1 MNVNSSLIKHTPLK
15 SCFANVTSSVQPLLE
30 ALCSLSKDCS
40 RGGQMTPMLSATAL
54 VITGSS
60 VLTIAAGMR
69 WQNSLSRGSMAAM
82 QLAWAGGCNILQS
95 SYVLKPVLCEKNNTF
110 VLQVLA
116 AGVLI
121 IPFIVARG
129 KDSLILWH
137 MIVYDNNFLSK
148 LSTRLC
154 PSWKGGDVNS
164 FLAGHVTIGQ
174 VVMVL
179 N

>member
-1 MNVNSSLIKHTPLK
+1 M
-15 SCFANVTSSVQPLLE
+15 
-30 ALCSLSKDCS
+30 
-40 RGGQMTPMLSATAL
+40 
-54 VITGSS
+54 
-60 VLTIAAGMR
+60 
-69 WQNSLSRGSMAAM
+69 
-82 QLAWAGGCNILQS
+82 QS
-95 SYVLKPVLCEKNNTF
+95 SYVLKPVLCDKNNTF

-129 KDSLILWH
+129 KDSLVLWH